1 MNIIYIF
8 KNNNSVRFSSF
19 TKIDDLCC
27 TYFYRLV
34 SERTIEE
41 NILKKANQKRLL
53 GDLAIEGGN
62 FTTAYFKSVSLL
74 NLLQL
79 FLQDFLNI
87 FFLQS
92 TIQDLFNIDQT
103 LETAAQRMSEIVE
116 SRREVPAIAEASM
129 TQPEDKSVAGALETA
144 LAACEDD
151 QDVQVTYFV
160 YLITKNALYLS
171 RRL

>member
-87 FFLQS
+87 FFFAEYNPRLVQHRSDIRDGGPTHVRDRRESPRS
-92 TIQDLFNIDQT
+92 TSNRRGLNDSARRQVCGGSFGNRFSCLRGRSGCSGNVICLFNNQKFFI
-103 LETAAQRMSEIVE
+103 
-116 SRREVPAIAEASM
+116 
-129 TQPEDKSVAGALETA
+129 
-144 LAACEDD
+144 
-151 QDVQVTYFV
+151 FV
-160 YLITKNALYLS
+160 S
-171 RRL
+171 